1 MPRSFKSSIKK
12 VTHVPRD
19 TSDSN
24 AELQGWQIPPSSLKL
39 LPSGWPL
46 PEDRGH
52 HRYSCFPWSTRL
64 QQLQSGQVCAFS
76 KSVCR
81 QGMEAHLVGTAEAQP
96 QLGQDLQHARAAVAL
111 DSVKGSDSRQA
122 LQKAEV
128 LPHHGTQVGHEQG
141 SDLFLYKKRGEDET
155 PLSSL
160 LVHATHVPPK
170 YPALKFSGAPQEV
183 L

>member
-1 MPRSFKSSIKK
+1 MTSIRIHQHPHQATLATCGLACISPWTLLVLLIPEYISWIVILKTSNNFFSFLFAAFLSVLVDICHSWVRQI
-12 VTHVPRD
+12 
-19 TSDSN
+19 
-24 AELQGWQIPPSSLKL
+24 EGWNLRP
-39 LPSGWPL
+39 
-46 PEDRGH
+46 
-52 HRYSCFPWSTRL
+52 
-64 QQLQSGQVCAFS
+64 
-76 KSVCR
+76 
-81 QGMEAHLVGTAEAQP
+81 
-96 QLGQDLQHARAAVAL
+96 
-111 DSVKGSDSRQA
+111 RQA

-183 L
+183 LWSSSSPSPHGSSNSSSIFHHFPPPTLNCHHASM